1 MSSYG
6 TLGNQED
13 GILMLERTWREKLG
27 EKLESQKFHIAVLS
41 LVAVDTICVAIQ
53 IIYTFFHECQAPQ
66 VLSTDKEGYLFV
78 AFEMAEVIGISICF
92 LFLLECALCL
102 VAFGPRYY
110 LPGWPHWKLHVFD
123 AFVVLTTLILEVGL
137 RGKEREIAGLLII
150 FRLWRVVKVV
160 ESVIKSVSYAHE
172 EELEALKESY
182 QELETK
188 LKIQEEKNRQ
198 LLNELGQ

>member
-1 MSSYG
+1 MP
-6 TLGNQED
+6 L
-13 GILMLERTWREKLG
+13 
-27 EKLESQKFHIAVLS
+27 
-41 LVAVDTICVAIQ
+41 
-53 IIYTFFHECQAPQ
+53 
-66 VLSTDKEGYLFV
+66 
-78 AFEMAEVIGISICF
+78 
-92 LFLLECALCL
+92 
-102 VAFGPRYY
+102 
-110 LPGWPHWKLHVFD
+110 
-123 AFVVLTTLILEVGL
+123 
-137 RGKEREIAGLLII
+137 IAGLLII